1 MAELTTIARPY
12 AEAVFDIAKEQKALD
27 QWSKML
33 AFAVAV
39 VTAPEMAALIANPNV
54 SRQSLETALAGVCE
68 KELNAEGLNM
78 LKTLLSNGRLGILP
92 QVAEQFEELRA
103 NEAGVVEAV
112 ITSAYPLEGAQV
124 KDLVASLEKRFGRKV
139 EPQVAVD
146 AELIGGV
153 IIQVGDE
160 VIDASVRGSLQ
171 NMAYS
176 LKR

>member
-39 VTAPEMAALIANPNV
+39 VTAPEMAAIIANPNV
-54 SRQSLETALAGVCE
+54 ARQSVETALTAVCE

-78 LKTLLSNGRLGILP
+78 LKTLLSNGRLAILP
-92 QVAEQFEELRA
+92 QVAEMFEELRA
-103 NEAGVVEAV
+103 KEAGVVDAV
-112 ITSAYPLEGAQV
+112 ITSAYPLDGAQL
-124 KDLVASLEKRFGRKV
+124 KELVASLEKRFGRKV

>member
-39 VTAPEMAALIANPNV
+39 VTAPEMAAIIANPNV
-54 SRQSLETALAGVCE
+54 ARQSVEAALTTVCE

-78 LKTLLSNGRLGILP
+78 LKTLLSNGRLAILP
-92 QVAEQFEELRA
+92 QVAEMFEELRA
-103 NEAGVVEAV
+103 KEAGVVDAV
-112 ITSAYPLEGAQV
+112 ITSAYPLDGAQL
-124 KDLVASLEKRFGRKV
+124 KELVASLEKRFGRKV